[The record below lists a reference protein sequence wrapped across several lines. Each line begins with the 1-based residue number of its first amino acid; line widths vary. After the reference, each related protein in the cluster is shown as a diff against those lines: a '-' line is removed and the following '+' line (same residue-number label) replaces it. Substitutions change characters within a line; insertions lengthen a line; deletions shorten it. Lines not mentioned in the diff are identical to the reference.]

1 MSRWEHPG
9 LLLLFGSVLGGI
21 VTAIYLTDFF
31 GFHLPAVLFPES
43 IDSGWGSLL
52 GGVITGVVAVGLF
65 LVQRHVDRRDRDKF
79 VKAED
84 AIRLSRA
91 EQHLKKVGSFF
102 DNPRVLAGLGG
113 WLRSEDFDYITKDLD
128 EIINAV
134 AILRVRASSFAN
146 AIGKSSDCLYEIAGH
161 GRVYSKFR
169 RDVHRWAIDLR
180 ETSDSFAENLLEI
193 KVKDWE
199 SPETLSDDDRSHICR
214 LITVS
219 LLQIKSALLTLEVL
233 RERVLLLSLQE
244 GSSRI

>member
-1 MSRWEHPG
+1 MRKWEHPG
-9 LLLLFGSVLGGI
+9 LLLLFGSVLGGT
-21 VTAIYLTDFF
+21 VTAIYLTDFL

-52 GGVITGVVAVGLF
+52 GGLITGVVAVGLF

-84 AIRLSRA
+84 AIRLSRG

-134 AILRVRASSFAN
+134 AILRVRASSICECYWQI
-146 AIGKSSDCLYEIAGH
+146 IGLP
-161 GRVYSKFR
+161 
-169 RDVHRWAIDLR
+169 L
-180 ETSDSFAENLLEI
+180 
-193 KVKDWE
+193 
-199 SPETLSDDDRSHICR
+199 
-214 LITVS
+214 
-219 LLQIKSALLTLEVL
+219 
-233 RERVLLLSLQE
+233 
-244 GSSRI
+244 